1 MDKPYLGEA
10 DHQADRKK
18 KAKKEKPAWA
28 LKHRKTKKISYWYI
42 DYHNGLVFVILGSA
56 LTPMMHSFWTAVV
69 CSLNT
74 CNATASA
81 DLSVYGIK

>member
-1 MDKPYLGEA
+1 MSK
-10 DHQADRKK
+10 
-18 KAKKEKPAWA
+18 KKEKPAWA

-42 DYHNGLVFVILGSA
+42 DYQNGMVFVILGAA
-56 LTPMMHSFWTAVV
+56 LSDIQEYFWRIAVKA
-69 CSLNT
+69 LND